1 MKSDRIAQK
10 AREIGA
16 RAAAQHCETLRA
28 TPLPPGVR
36 AECVDGGV
44 QLSGKR
50 LRLRM
55 LTDPL
60 LRNFGR

>member
-1 MKSDRIAQK
+1 MKADRIAQK
-10 AREIGA
+10 ADEIGA
-16 RAAAQHCETLRA
+16 RAAARHIETLGA
-28 TPLPPGVR
+28 TALPIGVR
-36 AECVDGGV
+36 AECVEGGV
-44 QLSGKR
+44 RLSGKR

>member
-1 MKSDRIAQK
+1 MLTRRASAMGDRAVAQK
-10 AREIGA
+10 CDALSATNPPAGVKFERIEGGIG
-16 RAAAQHCETLRA
+16 
-28 TPLPPGVR
+28 
-36 AECVDGGV
+36 
-44 QLSGKR
+44 LSGKR

>member
-1 MKSDRIAQK
+1 MKSERIAQK
-10 AREIGA
+10 ADEIGA
-16 RAAAQHCETLRA
+16 RAAAQHSESLCA
-28 TPLPPGVR
+28 TALPIGVR
-36 AECVDGGV
+36 AEPVDGGV
-44 QLSGKR
+44 RLSGKR